1 MEKIKPG
8 SASQGTLRVPKD
20 QVAATQRQAL
30 DKVTGRRRIRVKGMD
45 FTSEQAGKQLDK
57 GLGDLAKS
65 GVEAGSQAR
74 ALAKG
79 GAVGAAI
86 GVGIGAVTEVRALHR
101 GGINGREFAEN
112 RGVDA
117 VEGATNDVV
126 GTLAAGAG
134 GAAATA
140 GLGTAAGASFA
151 ASAGAAGT
159 AVVGAIGG
167 MGTGGAAVA
176 GVLSGVTA
184 TAALPGIA
192 GGVVAIGACV
202 VVGKGFTRVRRKV
215 KDGQQARREEL

>member
-86 GVGIGAVTEVRALHR
+86 GVGIGAVTRFARYIAAGSTGASSPRTAASTPSRVRPTASSARWRPVRAAQPRPRALER
-101 GGINGREFAEN
+101 PRARVSLRRPAPPAPQSSVPSAAWAPGAQPLPESS
-112 RGVDA
+112 A
-117 VEGATNDVV
+117 V
-126 GTLAAGAG
+126 
-134 GAAATA
+134 
-140 GLGTAAGASFA
+140 
-151 ASAGAAGT
+151 
-159 AVVGAIGG
+159 
-167 MGTGGAAVA
+167 
-176 GVLSGVTA
+176 
-184 TAALPGIA
+184 
-192 GGVVAIGACV
+192 
-202 VVGKGFTRVRRKV
+202 
-215 KDGQQARREEL
+215 